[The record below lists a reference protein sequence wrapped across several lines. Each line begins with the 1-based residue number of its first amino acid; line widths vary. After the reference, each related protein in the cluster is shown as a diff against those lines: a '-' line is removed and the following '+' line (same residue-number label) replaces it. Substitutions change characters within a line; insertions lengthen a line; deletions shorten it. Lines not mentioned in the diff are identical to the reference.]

1 MKQFLLLY
9 IHLFCSL
16 SFGQLVINEIDSD
29 TPGTDIKEFVEIKSA
44 TAGFSLNG
52 YVLVFFNGV
61 DQKSYLAFDLDAI
74 TTNIN
79 GIATLGNAAVSPV
92 CNRTINNN
100 VIQNGPDAVAIYL
113 GNATNFA
120 AGTLANTTNLVH
132 AMAYG
137 SNASTAAALM
147 SALGLTTQAN
157 ENSNGLAATQS
168 VQRKID
174 GTYEIKTPTPGANN
188 DGSGTVLNAIA
199 ISASP
204 AGNLLEGTSF
214 SINFSTQTAVT
225 SVLSFTYT
233 LTNGNFTSADY
244 SADLNVLIPIGA
256 SSVTKTILLNE
267 DTINEGDEE
276 LKISFGT
283 LPSNFNK
290 TNDNIIIR
298 VNDNDNIAHPWGVP
312 INPTYGIVTNTKPV
326 DYYASLEG
334 KSGAALKQAIQD
346 IIANPAVV
354 KKFTYG
360 DAYEI
365 LKTSDQNPTNSS
377 QVWLMYVE
385 QPRSKLD
392 QQTGSSGAAGF
403 WNREHIYCQSRGGFA
418 DATSTTPVGIN
429 NGASTSANDTAAGH
443 ADVHHIRAEDSPE
456 NSIRSNRNYGVDY
469 NGPAGTMGSW
479 KGDVARAVFYMSVR
493 YNGLNVVNGNPPETP
508 DGFIGDLATLLLW
521 NTTDKADDFE
531 MNRNNY
537 IYTWQKNRNPFI
549 DYPTLA
555 NYVFGNQFGQTWFST
570 LANQNFETS
579 SVVLYPNPAKDQ
591 ITIAG
596 ISGDFDLE
604 IYNMTGQ
611 KIYFLKGF
619 AETNFNFS
627 LPTGVY
633 TANIKTVNNVV
644 VKKVIVQ

>member
-9 IHLFCSL
+9 IYLFCTV

-29 TPGTDIKEFVEIKSA
+29 TPGTDVKEFVEIKS
-44 TAGFSLNG
+44 TTGSFSLNG
-52 YVLVFFNGV
+52 YVIVFFNGG
-61 DQKSYLAFDLDAI
+61 DSKSYLAFDLDAI

-113 GNATNFA
+113 GNATNFP
-120 AGTLANTTNLVH
+120 AGTPATTANLVH

-137 SNASTAAALM
+137 SNATTAAALM
-147 SALGLTTQAN
+147 TALGLTTQAN
-157 ENSNGLAATQS
+157 ENVNGLAATQS
-168 VQRKID
+168 VQRKTD
-174 GTYEIKTPTPGANN
+174 GTYETKTPTPGTNN
-188 DGSGTVLNAIA
+188 DGSGTVLNAITIA
-199 ISASP
+199 VAP
-204 AGNLLEGTSF
+204 TGNLLEGNSF

-225 SVLSFTYT
+225 SNLSFTYS
-233 LTNGNFTSADY
+233 LTNGSFNLADY
-244 SADLNVLIPIGA
+244 SADLNVLIPTGA
-256 SSVTKTILLNE
+256 SSVTKTIQLID
-267 DTINEGDEE
+267 DTLNEGDEE

-298 VNDNDNIAHPWGVP
+298 VNDNDNITQLWGSP
-312 INPTYGIVTNTKPV
+312 LNPTYGIVTNTKPLN
-326 DYYASLEG
+326 YYASLEG
-334 KSGAALKQAIQD
+334 KSGVALKQAIQD
-346 IIANPAVV
+346 IIANPAVI

-360 DAYEI
+360 DAFEI
-365 LKTSDQNPTNSS
+365 LKTADQNPANSS

-392 QQTGSSGAAGF
+392 QQTGSSGAVGF

-418 DATSTTPVGIN
+418 DATSTTPVGFN
-429 NGASTSANDTAAGH
+429 NGTSSSANDITAGH
-443 ADVHHIRAEDSPE
+443 SDVHHIRAEDSPE
-456 NSIRSNRNYGVDY
+456 NSLRSNRNYGVDY
-469 NGPAGTMGSW
+469 NGPPGTMGSW
-479 KGDVARAVFYMSVR
+479 KGDVARAIFYMSVR

-521 NTTDKADDFE
+521 NATDKADDFE

-537 IYTWQKNRNPFI
+537 IYTWQQNRNPFI

-555 NYVFGNQFGQTWFST
+555 NYVFGSQFGQTWFST
-570 LANQNFETS
+570 LANQNFDKS
-579 SVVLYPNPAKDQ
+579 NVIFYPNPATNQ

-596 ISGDFDLE
+596 ILGDFDFE
-604 IYNMTGQ
+604 IYNMEGQ
-611 KIYFLKGF
+611 KIYFSRGF

-627 LPTGVY
+627 FPSGVY
-633 TANIKTVNNVV
+633 MANVRTENNVV
-644 VKKVIVQ
+644 VKKIIIQ